1 MHLWNSSRSSCF
13 GTTTNVVAMT
23 KWPMTSR
30 CWNDSSLLTSMLQQT
45 VDTASD
51 FHLWNCL
58 YYFKPYLFF
67 PQSLCA
73 TGNVFGKL
81 WQQSYVGPV
90 ILVTKGRWLYSR
102 SPLRASTFHCKTFS
116 LLPITSHSCVIST
129 TGKPNT
135 QSRRPSI
142 VVRHPNGHSA
152 NPYLTLEPLHFSWVS
167 GQRELPISTCLV
179 PRLRDTCTPEP
190 TALAQVRSTLPSGRS
205 GFSPAYNLIARLS
218 TSILSVLLLLLRL
231 KPSPQTLIIMQL
243 CTVSPDTYS
252 ISLFDWS
259 FESFPFFTR

>member
-51 FHLWNCL
+51 FLLWNCL

-73 TGNVFGKL
+73 TGNVFGKF

-90 ILVTKGRWLYSR
+90 ILVTKANDCTVGARWERQHSIARPFLCC
-102 SPLRASTFHCKTFS
+102 LS
-116 LLPITSHSCVIST
+116 LH
-129 TGKPNT
+129 
-135 QSRRPSI
+135 I
-142 VVRHPNGHSA
+142 VVSSRPQGNQTPSPGDRPLLYVTLTDTA
-152 NPYLTLEPLHFSWVS
+152 LTLTWHLSHCISLGFQANVS
-167 GQRELPISTCLV
+167 C
-179 PRLRDTCTPEP
+179 
-190 TALAQVRSTLPSGRS
+190 
-205 GFSPAYNLIARLS
+205 
-218 TSILSVLLLLLRL
+218 
-231 KPSPQTLIIMQL
+231 PSP
-243 CTVSPDTYS
+243 PA
-252 ISLFDWS
+252 
-259 FESFPFFTR
+259 